1 MREGEVGGNAH
12 GQAGLG
18 KKEVGPVGSVT
29 PQSREAQT
37 ATLREGSE
45 LVLGGVLGSLGQRVG
60 SSSSKS

>member
-1 MREGEVGGNAH
+1 MGGNAH
-12 GQAGLG
+12 GKAGLG
-18 KKEVGPVGSVT
+18 RKEVGPVGSVT

-45 LVLGGVLGSLGQRVG
+45 LVSAGVLGSLGQRVG